1 MLEFAGM
8 STFSS
13 TGMRGE
19 GGEPLCNA
27 FISGY
32 CNLNGLL
39 REETQEST
47 LGWHTYPGLRLGHVM
62 SPKAKRQ
69 GLTSGILEF

>member
-1 MLEFAGM
+1 MLGVAGM

-13 TGMRGE
+13 TGMSERGA
-19 GGEPLCNA
+19 LCNT

-32 CNLNGLL
+32 CHLNGLL

-69 GLTSGILEF
+69 GLTLGILGF